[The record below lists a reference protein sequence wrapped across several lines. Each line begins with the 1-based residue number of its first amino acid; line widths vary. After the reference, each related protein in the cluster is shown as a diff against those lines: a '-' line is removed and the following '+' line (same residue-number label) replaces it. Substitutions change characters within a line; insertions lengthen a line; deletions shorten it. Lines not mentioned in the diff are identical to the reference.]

1 MGTVNVIEVYLI
13 HHVSAEELT
22 TGWMTPLGV
31 NSPPVEDIGP
41 VIEELT
47 TGWMTLLGINSPPVE
62 DIGPVIVIQSWISNL
77 HWKTKQFKN
86 LSEQV
91 FNLVKI

>member
-1 MGTVNVIEVYLI
+1 MVTVNVIEVYLI

-31 NSPPVEDIGP
+31 NRSPVEDIDP

-47 TGWMTLLGINSPPVE
+47 
-62 DIGPVIVIQSWISNL
+62 
-77 HWKTKQFKN
+77 
-86 LSEQV
+86 
-91 FNLVKI
+91 